1 MKTYKWTISIV
12 YLMICVFDFVIVPI
26 WFGLNRPEY
35 QPFVEQLMTMYQ
47 NPMLQIEFM
56 KKLTDPHS
64 PYTLQ
69 MGGLFHIAFGA
80 IITGNAFG
88 SKL

>member
-1 MKTYKWTISIV
+1 MKTYKWTISVI

-35 QPFVEQLMTMYQ
+35 QPFVEQLMTMDQ

-56 KKLTDPHS
+56 KKLTDHHN

-69 MGGLFHIAFGA
+69 MGGLFHVAFGA